1 LIEQR
6 ENKMTEPKK
15 RGRWKAGESGNPKGR
30 PPGAGEV
37 AKLRASIAGHVPE
50 IIGQLVKAAK
60 GGDVQAAR
68 LLLERALPP
77 MKPTELA
84 APLALPDGSLTEQ
97 GRAVLAAVSS
107 GDLAPE
113 QAARLLGAIGALA
126 RVAEIDELT
135 DRIEKL
141 EKLRHANP

>member
-1 LIEQR
+1 
-6 ENKMTEPKK
+6 
-15 RGRWKAGESGNPKGR
+15 
-30 PPGAGEV
+30 
-37 AKLRASIAGHVPE
+37 
-50 IIGQLVKAAK
+50 
-60 GGDVQAAR
+60 
-68 LLLERALPP
+68 

-84 APLALPDGSLTEQ
+84 APLALHDGSLTEQ

-113 QAARLLGAIGALA
+113 QAARLLSAIGALA